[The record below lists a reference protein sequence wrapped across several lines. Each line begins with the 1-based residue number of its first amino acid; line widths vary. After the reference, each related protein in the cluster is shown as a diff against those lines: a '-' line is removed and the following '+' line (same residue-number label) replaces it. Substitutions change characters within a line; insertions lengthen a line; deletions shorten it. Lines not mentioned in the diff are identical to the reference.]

1 MQTKTQYNSNLVN
14 MVGFHTGLTTMEIS
28 VENSQRKSKFTI
40 WPTPCHMSRELNIL
54 LHKDLLSH
62 AHCSFNSNI

>member
-40 WPTPCHMSRELNIL
+40 
-54 LHKDLLSH
+54 
-62 AHCSFNSNI
+62 